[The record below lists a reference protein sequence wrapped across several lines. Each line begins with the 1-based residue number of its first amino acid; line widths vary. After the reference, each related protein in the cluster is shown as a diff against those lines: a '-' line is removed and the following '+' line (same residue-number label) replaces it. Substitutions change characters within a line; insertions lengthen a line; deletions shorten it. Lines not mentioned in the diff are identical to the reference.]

1 MTAPVFRGY
10 RCRIS
15 LLTEAD
21 GKKSVL
27 SKCGTLQTDDCGGVI
42 LSYESADDA
51 GSFFTDGKRASWR
64 RNGELS
70 ALFLFEEGNITKGTF
85 GPDGLN
91 GEVRIKTHKI
101 ALKQQKDVVSAEV
114 VYTLVFDYGEQKM
127 KVKLCA
133 RLLE

>member
-64 RNGELS
+64 RNGEMS
-70 ALFLFEEGNITKGTF
+70 ALFLFEEGNITKGTY
-85 GPDGLN
+85 
-91 GEVRIKTHKI
+91 KI

-133 RLLE
+133 RLFE

>member
-1 MTAPVFRGY
+1 M
-10 RCRIS
+10 
-15 LLTEAD
+15 
-21 GKKSVL
+21 
-27 SKCGTLQTDDCGGVI
+27 
-42 LSYESADDA
+42 
-51 GSFFTDGKRASWR
+51 
-64 RNGELS
+64 S
-70 ALFLFEEGNITKGTF
+70 ALFLFEEGKITKGTF

>member
-51 GSFFTDGKRASWR
+51 GSFLRTA
-64 RNGELS
+64 NGQAGAATE
-70 ALFLFEEGNITKGTF
+70 K
-85 GPDGLN
+85 
-91 GEVRIKTHKI
+91 
-101 ALKQQKDVVSAEV
+101 
-114 VYTLVFDYGEQKM
+114 
-127 KVKLCA
+127 
-133 RLLE
+133 